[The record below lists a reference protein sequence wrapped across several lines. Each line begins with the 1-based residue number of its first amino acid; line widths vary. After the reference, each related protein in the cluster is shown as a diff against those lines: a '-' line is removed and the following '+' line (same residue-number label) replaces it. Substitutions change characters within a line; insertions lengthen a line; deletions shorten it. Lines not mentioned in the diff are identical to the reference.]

1 MINQTFPTLNVKE
14 TGIRIKSLRVSNGY
28 SVEEVACYM
37 GFTGP
42 QAVYKWEWG
51 RSLPT
56 VDNLFALSRLYGVAI
71 EEILVGNDE
80 YFSLYRKVLRTSLYN
95 KMLREDA
102 HSRIQGGCCYR
113 NRARRDSPHADSLF
127 FYRMICY

>member
-14 TGIRIKSLRVSNGY
+14 TGIRIKSLRISNGY
-28 SVEEVACYM
+28 SVEDVAGYM

-56 VDNLFALSRLYGVAI
+56 VDNLFALSRLYGVTI
-71 EEILVGNDE
+71 EDILVGNDE
-80 YFSLYRKVLRTSLYN
+80 FFHFNRKVFSALLLNHRFIGTAKTIWY
-95 KMLREDA
+95 
-102 HSRIQGGCCYR
+102 I
-113 NRARRDSPHADSLF
+113 
-127 FYRMICY
+127 

>member
-14 TGIRIKSLRVSNGY
+14 TGTRIKSLRVSNGY
-28 SVEEVACYM
+28 SVEEVAGYM

-80 YFSLYRKVLRTSLYN
+80 FFSLYRKFLRTSFCN
-95 KMLREDA
+95 KMLR
-102 HSRIQGGCCYR
+102 Y
-113 NRARRDSPHADSLF
+113 
-127 FYRMICY
+127 

>member
-14 TGIRIKSLRVSNGY
+14 TGTRIKSLRVSNGY
-28 SVEEVACYM
+28 SVEEVAGYM

-80 YFSLYRKVLRTSLYN
+80 FFHYIGKFFEPPYVIKCSAIKLQVYMKVII
-95 KMLREDA
+95 D
-102 HSRIQGGCCYR
+102 
-113 NRARRDSPHADSLF
+113 
-127 FYRMICY
+127 MIYLS